1 MRSIIKTAKTI
12 EEAVEAGIRELNID
26 RDDADIEII
35 QEATKGLFGIFGGE
49 DAIVKIKEK
58 EKLSIDVEDI
68 FSDLKSDNKDKLK
81 GKSYKDFSKKEVNT
95 IESEIESEEDHDNSI
110 EINMYKKS
118 DDLEDIE
125 INMHKKSDDLEDIE
139 INMHKKSNDT
149 NDREK
154 VSEEPACEQESDD
167 EVDGLYEEGYQPEE
181 GIIEEKQEEKE
192 EAIYKSDLEKTL
204 NTRELLFSGA
214 AKEVTDDDSLVEVA
228 EKVKQN
234 LEDLLIKMH
243 IEAKVSY
250 ETARDNI
257 INLELSDISEND
269 TGIVIGAKGE
279 TLNALQY
286 ILSFL
291 TNNKTSKFYRITV
304 NAGNYR
310 DRKKANIENNAKRV
324 AYKVLKTKKPIALKA
339 MNSYERRIVHT
350 ALQSYKEI
358 ETVST
363 GKFPNRKVV
372 VRYKGL

>member
-68 FSDLKSDNKDKLK
+68 FSDLKSDNKENLK

-125 INMHKKSDDLEDIE
+125 INMHKKS
-139 INMHKKSNDT
+139 NDT
-149 NDREK
+149 NDKEK
-154 VSEEPACEQESDD
+154 VSDEPAFEQDSDD
-167 EVDGLYEEGYQPEE
+167 EFDGLYEEGYQPEE

-192 EAIYKSDLEKTL
+192 ETIYKSDLEKTL

-269 TGIVIGAKGE
+269 TGIVIGANGE
-279 TLNALQY
+279 TLNGR
-286 ILSFL
+286 LSERL
-291 TNNKTSKFYRITV
+291 IYMDSLLKLLKQNARLSNGELATMLGTTEQDVAARIADYEKRGIIKGYSVIVNEELADV
-304 NAGNYR
+304 NA
-310 DRKKANIENNAKRV
+310 V
-324 AYKVLKTKKPIALKA
+324 TAY
-339 MNSYERRIVHT
+339 
-350 ALQSYKEI
+350 
-358 ETVST
+358 
-363 GKFPNRKVV
+363 
-372 VRYKGL
+372 

>member
-125 INMHKKSDDLEDIE
+125 INMHKKS
-139 INMHKKSNDT
+139 NDT
-149 NDREK
+149 NDKEK
-154 VSEEPACEQESDD
+154 VSDKPTFEQDSED
-167 EVDGLYEEGYQPEE
+167 EFDGLYEEGYQPEE
-181 GIIEEKQEEKE
+181 EIIEEKQEEKE
-192 EAIYKSDLEKTL
+192 EASYKSDLEKTL

>member
-35 QEATKGLFGIFGGE
+35 QEATKGLFGLFGGE
-49 DAIVKIKEK
+49 DAVVKIKEK

-68 FSDLKSDNKDKLK
+68 FSDFKSDNKDNLK
-81 GKSYKDFSKKEVNT
+81 GKSYKDFSDKEVDT
-95 IESEIESEEDHDNSI
+95 IESEIEEEEDFDNSV
-110 EINMYKKS
+110 EIDMYKKS
-118 DDLEDIE
+118 DDESKEEVEEL
-125 INMHKKSDDLEDIE
+125 SDETDF
-139 INMHKKSNDT
+139 
-149 NDREK
+149 
-154 VSEEPACEQESDD
+154 EQDSDD
-167 EVDGLYEEGYQPEE
+167 EFDGLYEEGYQPEE
-181 GIIEEKQEEKE
+181 EVIEEEQEEKE
-192 EAIYKSDLEKTL
+192 ETIYRSDLEKTL
-204 NTRELLFSGA
+204 NTRELLFSGE
-214 AKEVTDDDSLVEVA
+214 AKEVTDNDSLVEVA

-291 TNNKTSKFYRITV
+291 TNNKTSNFYRITV

>member
-12 EEAVEAGIRELNID
+12 EEAVEAGIKELNID

-35 QEATKGLFGIFGGE
+35 QEATKGLFGLFGGE

-68 FSDLKSDNKDKLK
+68 FSDLKSDNKDNLK
-81 GKSYKDFSKKEVNT
+81 GKLYKDFSNKEVET
-95 IESEIESEEDHDNSI
+95 IESEIEEEEDFDNSV

-118 DDLEDIE
+118 DDEAKDKVEED
-125 INMHKKSDDLEDIE
+125 SDEADF
-139 INMHKKSNDT
+139 
-149 NDREK
+149 
-154 VSEEPACEQESDD
+154 EQDSDD
-167 EVDGLYEEGYQPEE
+167 EFDGLYEEGYQPEE
-181 GIIEEKQEEKE
+181 EVIEEEQEEKE
-192 EAIYKSDLEKTL
+192 ETIYRSDLEKTL
-204 NTRELLFSGA
+204 NTRELLFSGE
-214 AKEVTDDDSLVEVA
+214 AKEVIDNDSLVEVA

-291 TNNKTSKFYRITV
+291 TNNKTSNFYRITV

>member
-35 QEATKGLFGIFGGE
+35 QEATKGLFGLFGGE
-49 DAIVKIKEK
+49 DAVVKIKEK

-68 FSDLKSDNKDKLK
+68 FSDFKSDNKDNLK
-81 GKSYKDFSKKEVNT
+81 GKSYKDFSDKEVDT
-95 IESEIESEEDHDNSI
+95 IESEIEEEEDFDNSV
-110 EINMYKKS
+110 EIDMYKKS
-118 DDLEDIE
+118 DDESKEEVEEL
-125 INMHKKSDDLEDIE
+125 SDETDF
-139 INMHKKSNDT
+139 
-149 NDREK
+149 
-154 VSEEPACEQESDD
+154 EQDSDD
-167 EVDGLYEEGYQPEE
+167 EFDGLYEEGYQPEE
-181 GIIEEKQEEKE
+181 EVIEEEQEEKE
-192 EAIYKSDLEKTL
+192 ETIYRSDLEKTL
-204 NTRELLFSGA
+204 NTRELLFSGE
-214 AKEVTDDDSLVEVA
+214 AKEVTDNDSLVEVA

-372 VRYKGL
+372 VKYKGL

>member
-35 QEATKGLFGIFGGE
+35 QEATKGLFGLFGGE

-81 GKSYKDFSKKEVNT
+81 GKSYKDFSNKEVNT
-95 IESEIESEEDHDNSI
+95 IESEIESEEDYDNSI

-118 DDLEDIE
+118 DDEV
-125 INMHKKSDDLEDIE
+125 K
-139 INMHKKSNDT
+139 
-149 NDREK
+149 EK
-154 VSEEPACEQESDD
+154 VEEVTDKPAFEQDSDD
-167 EVDGLYEEGYQPEE
+167 EFDGLYEEGYQPEE
-181 GIIEEKQEEKE
+181 EIIEEKQEEKE
-192 EAIYKSDLEKTL
+192 ETIYKSDLEKTL
-204 NTRELLFSGA
+204 NTRELLFSGVA
-214 AKEVTDDDSLVEVA
+214 REVTDNDSLVEVA

-243 IEAKVSY
+243 IEAKVRY

-372 VRYKGL
+372 VKYKGL

>member
-35 QEATKGLFGIFGGE
+35 QEATKGLFGLFGGE

-68 FSDLKSDNKDKLK
+68 FSDLKTDNKDKLK
-81 GKSYKDFSKKEVNT
+81 GKSYKDFSNKEVDT
-95 IESEIESEEDHDNSI
+95 IESEIEEEEDFDNSL

-118 DDLEDIE
+118 DDESKEEVEEL
-125 INMHKKSDDLEDIE
+125 SDETDF
-139 INMHKKSNDT
+139 
-149 NDREK
+149 
-154 VSEEPACEQESDD
+154 EQDSDD
-167 EVDGLYEEGYQPEE
+167 EFDGLYEEGYQPEE
-181 GIIEEKQEEKE
+181 EEVIEEEQEEKE
-192 EAIYKSDLEKTL
+192 ETIYRSDLEKTL
-204 NTRELLFSGA
+204 NTRELLFSGE
-214 AKEVTDDDSLVEVA
+214 AKKVTDNDSLVEVA

-291 TNNKTSKFYRITV
+291 TNNKTSNFYRISL

>member
-35 QEATKGLFGIFGGE
+35 QEATKGLFGLFGGE

-68 FSDLKSDNKDKLK
+68 FSDLKTDNKDKLK
-81 GKSYKDFSKKEVNT
+81 GKSYKDFSNKEVET
-95 IESEIESEEDHDNSI
+95 IESEIEEEEDFDNSV

-118 DDLEDIE
+118 DDEAKEEVEELSAE
-125 INMHKKSDDLEDIE
+125 
-139 INMHKKSNDT
+139 NDF
-149 NDREK
+149 D
-154 VSEEPACEQESDD
+154 QDSDD
-167 EVDGLYEEGYQPEE
+167 EFDGLYEEGYQPEE
-181 GIIEEKQEEKE
+181 EIIEEQEEKE
-192 EAIYKSDLEKTL
+192 ETIYRSDLEKTL
-204 NTRELLFSGA
+204 NTRELLFSGE
-214 AKEVTDDDSLVEVA
+214 AKEVTDNDSLVEVA

-291 TNNKTSKFYRITV
+291 TNNKTSNFYRITL

>member
-35 QEATKGLFGIFGGE
+35 QEATKGLFGLFGGE

-68 FSDLKSDNKDKLK
+68 FSDLKSDNKDNLK
-81 GKSYKDFSKKEVNT
+81 GKLYKDFTDKDVNT
-95 IESEIESEEDHDNSI
+95 LDSDIETEEDYDNSV

-118 DDLEDIE
+118 DDEAKEEVEELSAE
-125 INMHKKSDDLEDIE
+125 
-139 INMHKKSNDT
+139 NDF
-149 NDREK
+149 D
-154 VSEEPACEQESDD
+154 QDSDD
-167 EVDGLYEEGYQPEE
+167 EFDGLYEEGYQPEE
-181 GIIEEKQEEKE
+181 EIIEEQEEKE
-192 EAIYKSDLEKTL
+192 ETIYRSDLEKTL
-204 NTRELLFSGA
+204 NTRELLFSGE
-214 AKEVTDDDSLVEVA
+214 AKEVTDNDSLVEVA

-291 TNNKTSKFYRITV
+291 TNNKTSNFYRITL

>member
-12 EEAVEAGIRELNID
+12 EEAVEAGIKELNID

-35 QEATKGLFGIFGGE
+35 QEATKGLFGLFGGE

-68 FSDLKSDNKDKLK
+68 FSDLKTDNKDKLK
-81 GKSYKDFSKKEVNT
+81 GKSYKDFSNKEVET
-95 IESEIESEEDHDNSI
+95 IESEIEEEEDFDNSV

-118 DDLEDIE
+118 DDEAKDKVEED
-125 INMHKKSDDLEDIE
+125 SDEADFDQ
-139 INMHKKSNDT
+139 D
-149 NDREK
+149 
-154 VSEEPACEQESDD
+154 SDD
-167 EVDGLYEEGYQPEE
+167 EFDGLYEEGYQPEE
-181 GIIEEKQEEKE
+181 EIIEEQEEKE
-192 EAIYKSDLEKTL
+192 ETIYRSDLEKTL
-204 NTRELLFSGA
+204 NTRELLFSGE
-214 AKEVTDDDSLVEVA
+214 AKEVTDNDSLVEVA

-291 TNNKTSKFYRITV
+291 TNNKTSNFYRITL

>member
-35 QEATKGLFGIFGGE
+35 QEATKGLFGLFGGE
-49 DAIVKIKEK
+49 DAVVKIKEK

-68 FSDLKSDNKDKLK
+68 FSDFKSDNKDNLK
-81 GKSYKDFSKKEVNT
+81 GKSYKDFSDKEVDT
-95 IESEIESEEDHDNSI
+95 IESEIEEEEDFDNSV
-110 EINMYKKS
+110 EIDMYKKS
-118 DDLEDIE
+118 DDESKEEVEEL
-125 INMHKKSDDLEDIE
+125 SDETDF
-139 INMHKKSNDT
+139 
-149 NDREK
+149 
-154 VSEEPACEQESDD
+154 EQDSDD
-167 EVDGLYEEGYQPEE
+167 EFDGLYEEGYQPEE
-181 GIIEEKQEEKE
+181 EVIEEEQEEKE
-192 EAIYKSDLEKTL
+192 ETIYRSDLEKTL
-204 NTRELLFSGA
+204 NTRELLFSGE
-214 AKEVTDDDSLVEVA
+214 AKEVTDNDSLVEVA

>member
-12 EEAVEAGIRELNID
+12 EEAVEAGIKELNID

-35 QEATKGLFGIFGGE
+35 QEATKGLFGLFGGE

-68 FSDLKSDNKDKLK
+68 FSDLKSDNKDNLK
-81 GKSYKDFSKKEVNT
+81 GKLYKDFTDKDVNT
-95 IESEIESEEDHDNSI
+95 LDSDIETEEDYDNSV

-118 DDLEDIE
+118 DDEAKEEVEELSAE
-125 INMHKKSDDLEDIE
+125 
-139 INMHKKSNDT
+139 NDF
-149 NDREK
+149 D
-154 VSEEPACEQESDD
+154 QDSDD
-167 EVDGLYEEGYQPEE
+167 EFDGLYEEGYQPEE
-181 GIIEEKQEEKE
+181 EIIEEQEEKE
-192 EAIYKSDLEKTL
+192 ETIYRSDLEKTL
-204 NTRELLFSGA
+204 NTRELLFSGE
-214 AKEVTDDDSLVEVA
+214 AKEVTDNDSLVEVA

-291 TNNKTSKFYRITV
+291 TNNKTSNFYRITL

>member
-35 QEATKGLFGIFGGE
+35 QEATKGLFGLFGGE

-68 FSDLKSDNKDKLK
+68 FSDLKSDNKDTLK
-81 GKSYKDFSKKEVNT
+81 GKSYKDFSNKEVNT

-118 DDLEDIE
+118 DDEA
-125 INMHKKSDDLEDIE
+125 K
-139 INMHKKSNDT
+139 
-149 NDREK
+149 EK
-154 VSEEPACEQESDD
+154 VEEVTDKPASKQDSDD
-167 EVDGLYEEGYQPEE
+167 EFDGLYEEGYQPEE
-181 GIIEEKQEEKE
+181 EIIEEKQEEKE
-192 EAIYKSDLEKTL
+192 ETIYKSDLEKTL

-243 IEAKVSY
+243 IEAKVRY

-372 VRYKGL
+372 VKYKGL

>member
-35 QEATKGLFGIFGGE
+35 QEATKGLFGLFGGE

-68 FSDLKSDNKDKLK
+68 FSDLKTDNKDKLK
-81 GKSYKDFSKKEVNT
+81 GKSYKDFSNKEVET
-95 IESEIESEEDHDNSI
+95 IESEIEEEEDFDNSV

-118 DDLEDIE
+118 DDEAKDKVEED
-125 INMHKKSDDLEDIE
+125 SDEADF
-139 INMHKKSNDT
+139 
-149 NDREK
+149 
-154 VSEEPACEQESDD
+154 EQDSDD
-167 EVDGLYEEGYQPEE
+167 EFDGLYEEGYQPEE
-181 GIIEEKQEEKE
+181 EVIEEEQEEKE
-192 EAIYKSDLEKTL
+192 ETIYRSDLEKTL
-204 NTRELLFSGA
+204 NTRELLFSGE
-214 AKEVTDDDSLVEVA
+214 AKEVIDNDSLVEVA

-291 TNNKTSKFYRITV
+291 TNNKTSNFYRITV

>member
-1 MRSIIKTAKTI
+1 MRSIIKSAKTI
-12 EEAVEAGIRELNID
+12 EEAIEAGIKELNID
-26 RDDADIEII
+26 REDAEIEVI
-35 QEATKGLFGIFGGE
+35 QEASKGLFGLFGGE
-49 DAIVKIKEK
+49 DAIVKVKEK
-58 EKLSIDVEDI
+58 EKFSLDVEDI
-68 FSDLKSDNKDKLK
+68 FSDLKSDKKDSLK
-81 GKSYKDFSKKEVNT
+81 GKVYKDFSNKEDTV
-95 IESEIESEEDHDNSI
+95 ESEIEDEEDYENSI

-118 DDLEDIE
+118 DDSEDIE
-125 INMHKKSDDLEDIE
+125 INMY
-139 INMHKKSNDT
+139 KKSND
-149 NDREK
+149 EK
-154 VSEEPACEQESDD
+154 VSDKAEFAQEADD
-167 EVDGLYEEGYQPEE
+167 DFEGLYEDGYQPEE
-181 GIIEEKQEEKE
+181 EIIEVEEEKE
-192 EAIYKSDLEKTL
+192 EISYRSDLEKTL
-204 NTRELLFSGA
+204 NTKELLFSGQ
-214 AKEVTDDDSLVEVA
+214 AKEVTDNDSLVEVA

-291 TNNKTSKFYRITV
+291 TNNKTSTFYRITV

-350 ALQSYKEI
+350 ALQNYKEI

>member
-95 IESEIESEEDHDNSI
+95 IESEEDHDNSI

-125 INMHKKSDDLEDIE
+125 INMYKKSDDEA
-139 INMHKKSNDT
+139 K
-149 NDREK
+149 EK
-154 VSEEPACEQESDD
+154 VEEDTDEPAFEQDSDD
-167 EVDGLYEEGYQPEE
+167 EFDGLYEEGYQPEE
-181 GIIEEKQEEKE
+181 EIIEEKQEEKE
-192 EAIYKSDLEKTL
+192 ETIYKSDLEKTL

>member
-35 QEATKGLFGIFGGE
+35 QEATKGLFGLFGGE

-68 FSDLKSDNKDKLK
+68 FSDLKSDNKDNLK
-81 GKSYKDFSKKEVNT
+81 GKSYKDFSKDKVNT
-95 IESEIESEEDHDNSI
+95 IESEIESEEDYDNSI

-118 DDLEDIE
+118 DE
-125 INMHKKSDDLEDIE
+125 KAK
-139 INMHKKSNDT
+139 
-149 NDREK
+149 EK
-154 VSEEPACEQESDD
+154 VEEVTDKPAFEQDSDD
-167 EVDGLYEEGYQPEE
+167 EFDGLYEEGYQPEE
-181 GIIEEKQEEKE
+181 EIIEEKQEEKE
-192 EAIYKSDLEKTL
+192 ETIYKSDLEKTL